1 MSEEALLREL
11 RSLRIL
17 VVHPIG
23 SENDELIQ
31 QLRRIGCKVHI
42 EWPKPICIGPGYGAV
57 FWLIGEGEDGQAL
70 GFSRPEVPLIAIT
83 QFESP
88 TVIRAALESGATGII
103 NKPIRPNG
111 ILTSL
116 IMARSIHRYE
126 VNQEKKIAKLK
137 DSLRSRQLIDRAVRT
152 LSELKTIGIDDAY
165 EMIRQQATNK
175 RVSMSVIAEA
185 ILNASGLLAVSP
197 NAKITQPHASN
208 EPANLFPVGV
218 RGVAAKR

>member
-126 VNQEKKIAKLK
+126 VNQE
-137 DSLRSRQLIDRAVRT
+137 IDRAVRT